1 MGTVAVLQA
10 RRRFHKNKRFTPR
23 RGLSLLRRIRCQFE
37 RLDNGRVIVLWLVDP
52 GRNRPHAQRLGGGRT
67 PPVPPGWPLSPPTG
81 RIGRRARPSNA
92 LSTPLRAHAG
102 PPPPPFASSRSA

>member
-23 RGLSLLRRIRCQFE
+23 RGLSLLRRVRCQFD

-52 GRNRPHAQRLGGGRT
+52 GRNRPHAQRLGGGKAPQGTRGWAPSQPNGGT
-67 PPVPPGWPLSPPTG
+67 RPGPNPPAPVAKPSRPPRGVRG
-81 RIGRRARPSNA
+81 GVV
-92 LSTPLRAHAG
+92 
-102 PPPPPFASSRSA
+102 